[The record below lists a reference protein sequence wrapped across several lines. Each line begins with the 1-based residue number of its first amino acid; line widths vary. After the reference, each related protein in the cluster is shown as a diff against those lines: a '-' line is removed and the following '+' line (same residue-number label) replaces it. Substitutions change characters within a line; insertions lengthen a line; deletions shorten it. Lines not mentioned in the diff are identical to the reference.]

1 MANTVD
7 NVTAANPA
15 LNGAIYVAPA
25 GTTPPTSSSTSLDTS
40 TFKALGYISEDG
52 VTNSNSPSA
61 TPIKAWGGDTVYVTN
76 DGRPDDWKF
85 KAIEYL
91 NEEVLKLTWGDDNV
105 TGALATGLT
114 VKTNNKPLGEHVIV
128 IDMVHRNGVLERVVI
143 PKGTVTA
150 VGDLVYQSTSVT
162 APDLTIS
169 AAPDSAGNSTYRYIK
184 AAAST

>member
-1 MANTVD
+1 MSNTVD

-25 GTTPPTSSSTSLDTS
+25 GTTAPTSSSTALASA
-40 TFKALGYISEDG
+40 FKALGYISEDG

-61 TPIKAWGGDTVYVTN
+61 TAIKAWGGDTVYVTN

-85 KAIEYL
+85 KPIEYL
-91 NEEVLKLTWGDDNV
+91 NEEVLKLIWGDDNV
-105 TGALATGLT
+105 TGTLASELT

-128 IDMVHRNGVLERVVI
+128 IDMVHRNGVLERIVI

-162 APDLTIS
+162 APELTIS
-169 AAPDSAGNSTYRYIK
+169 AAPDSSGNSTYRYIK
-184 AAAST
+184 SAATT

>member
-1 MANTVD
+1 MANNVD

-25 GTTPPTSSSTSLDTS
+25 GTTAPTSSSTSLAAA
-40 TFKALGYISEDG
+40 FKALGYISEDG
-52 VTNSNSPSA
+52 VSNSNSPSA

-85 KAIEYL
+85 SPIEYL
-91 NEEVLKLTWGDDNV
+91 NEEVLKLIWGDDNV
-105 TGALATGLT
+105 TGTLASEIT

-162 APDLTIS
+162 APELTIS
-169 AAPDSAGNSTYRYIK
+169 GAPDSSGNSTYRYIK
-184 AAAST
+184 SAATT

>member
-1 MANTVD
+1 MPNTVD

-25 GTTPPTSSSTSLDTS
+25 GTTPPTDSSTALAAA
-40 TFKALGYISEDG
+40 FKALGYISEDG

-105 TGALATGLT
+105 TGALTTGLT
-114 VKTNNKPLGEHVIV
+114 VMTNNKPLGEHVIV

-184 AAAST
+184 AA